1 MKTKNL
7 YIVTKWES
15 DRRNHKEARAHIVQF
30 NFHSIARFDNDMF
43 AIQLN
48 RLNINCDK
56 PMYLG
61 FSVLELS
68 KWKMYDFHYS

>member
-7 YIVTKWES
+7 YILTKWES
-15 DRRNHKEARAHIVQF
+15 DRRNHKEAIAHIVQLK
-30 NFHSIARFDNDMF
+30 FHSIARFDNDMF

-61 FSVLELS
+61 FSVLELL
-68 KWKMYDFHYS
+68 KVENV